1 MFHVREISMRETT
14 PAAMPPCFDKWC
26 QKFDNLLRTKA
37 QKREF
42 RHYLGGLLGESERKN
57 LSQMAR
63 DAVEVT
69 YHQLHHFLTEA
80 TWSAE
85 KINER
90 RLEVMNKCSQ
100 TRISRGFSL
109 IIDDSGHRKSGNF
122 TAGVGRQYIGE
133 IGRTSR
139 DSEETSECVSS
150 KTDNGNV
157 VVTTHLYDGK
167 KSLPLDIELYQ
178 HGNSLPEGKKDPEFK
193 KKPTLALELLD
204 KSLNRGY
211 RPGIVLIDS
220 AYGNNTSFLKE
231 LEQKELKYIGGIAKN
246 RNLLFKTSSG
256 KLDTIRI
263 DEYTQWISES
273 EFKKIEVE
281 GTKAKTVWVAIISA
295 EISRIEGQRKIAIVM
310 NAPVFEDAEDIDYLI
325 TNAEEEIVTEQWIVD
340 TYSQRNWVE
349 VFYREAKG
357 WLGLSEYQVREK
369 KGLERHFIL
378 VFCAYTFILWH
389 KLTGGLRR
397 RWANKPINTFPQ
409 ALEAFRTAVSF
420 RFVRWLN
427 HNCDVFTNYR
437 ASLGFVWA

>member
-1 MFHVREISMRETT
+1 MKETT
-14 PAAMPPCFDKWC
+14 PAAMPPCFDRWC
-26 QKFDNLLRTKA
+26 KKFDDLLRTKA
-37 QKREF
+37 QKRGF

-63 DAVEVT
+63 DAVKVT

-80 TWSAE
+80 TWSA
-85 KINER
+85 KGINER

-100 TRISRGFSL
+100 TRINRGFSL
-109 IIDDSGHRKSGNF
+109 IVDDSGHRKSGNF

-133 IGRTSR
+133 IG
-139 DSEETSECVSS
+139 

-157 VVTTHLYDGK
+157 VVTTHLFDGK

-178 HGNSLPEGKKDPEFK
+178 HATSLTEGKFDPEFK
-193 KKPTLALELLD
+193 KKPALALELID

-231 LEQKELKYIGGIAKN
+231 LEARRLNYVGGIAKN
-246 RNLLFKTSSG
+246 RNILFKDSEGNT
-256 KLDTIRI
+256 DTIRI
-263 DEYTQWISES
+263 DEYAQWICPE
-273 EFKKIEVE
+273 EFKEIQIQGEKPR
-281 GTKAKTVWVAIISA
+281 TVWVAIISV
-295 EISRIEGQRKIAIVM
+295 EISKLIGQRKIAIVM
-310 NAPVFEDAEDIDYLI
+310 SARHFEDAEDIDYLI
-325 TNAEEEIVTEQWIVD
+325 TNVDGEIVTEQWIID
-340 TYSQRNWVE
+340 TYGQRNWIE

-357 WLGLSEYQVREK
+357 WLGLGEYQIREK

-397 RWANKPINTFPQ
+397 RWANKPLNTFAE
-409 ALEAFRTAVSF
+409 ALEAFRTAISY
-420 RFVRWLN
+420 RFVQWLN
-427 HNCDVFTNYR
+427 QNSDVFVAYK